1 MDGTAF
7 DLSAEEKNPFF
18 KDFCVFI
25 ATLLQVSVSEPYPNS
40 DLYNRQLKY
49 ASCISSKYMHTPP
62 KGI

>member
-49 ASCISSKYMHTPP
+49 ASCISST
-62 KGI
+62 